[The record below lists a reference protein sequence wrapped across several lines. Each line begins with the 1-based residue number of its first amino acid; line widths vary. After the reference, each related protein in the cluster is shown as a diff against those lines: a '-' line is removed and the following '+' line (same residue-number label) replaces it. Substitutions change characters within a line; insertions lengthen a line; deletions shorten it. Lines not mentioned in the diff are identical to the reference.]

1 MAQNDRAPI
10 VGLGA
15 SAGGIEA
22 FHEFFAAM
30 PPRNGMVFLV
40 VLHLA
45 PERASMLV
53 EILARWTAMPVR
65 QAADGV
71 RPLPEHVYVIPPNAV
86 LTVRQGVL
94 RLTPSVEPRHVN
106 TAIDALFASLAT
118 ERGEAAVG
126 VVLSGTGSDGAL
138 GLKAIKVC
146 GGITLAQGGDGAAP
160 EYGGMPSAAIA
171 TGAVDLILP
180 VKDMPA
186 RILTILGPP
195 PPVALSAGASARGA
209 PGGDAFRRDICRI
222 LRDQVGHDFS
232 QYKEPTFLRR
242 VQRRMQVTGLSE
254 EGYRARLDEDRSEV
268 LLLFRDLLI
277 GVTSFFRDNATFQVV
292 EDVVLP
298 RLFQSKTR
306 KDQLRIWVP
315 GCATGEEAY
324 SLAIMLVEFM
334 DHLTDP
340 PQVQIFA
347 TDIDGPAIDIAR
359 LGRYPQVLLRE
370 VPADRVA
377 RFFTL
382 IDDSYVV
389 TKEIRALCTFSA
401 HSIIRDPPF
410 SRMNLISCRN
420 LLIYLDLELQ
430 ARVIPAFHYSLFPG
444 GLLLLGASES
454 VARHSELFG
463 PIDRKHRIYERLD
476 VPSPPL
482 HMSAIGNTRKLSLA
496 RSQDGQGTQASR
508 EELVQFAQRRIR
520 DRFSPAFAVVTAEG
534 EAVHFSSR
542 TGKYLEFAAGPPNN
556 NLVAQARGGLR
567 LELRTALRKAV
578 ELQAPIERENVVVP
592 FDGGVQT
599 IVLTV
604 EPLPE
609 QGNEKLFL
617 VVFTD
622 DERSQKRGEAGTEQ
636 PRPLL
641 QDLTIEQL
649 ERELRDLR
657 EQNQSISEEYETALE
672 ELKSANEELHS
683 VNEELQ
689 SSNEELETSK
699 EEIQSVNEELQ
710 TVNHQLTMKVDEL
723 DRTSSD
729 LRNVFDSTRV
739 PTVFL
744 DRNMIIRSF
753 TPSISGIYNLIP
765 ADQGRPLV
773 DIVSALD
780 YRDLRADVGQVLAK
794 LEPVERRVERRDG
807 TAHYLMRV
815 LPYRSSANV
824 VEGVLIT
831 FVDVTVMVRAEQH
844 DKLLVDEL
852 NHRVKNM
859 LTVVIS
865 MAAQTRRV
873 ATSFEAFWDAFMGRL
888 HALAQAYDLL
898 SHEQWTDVT
907 LESILRAEL
916 APFMAEGRSNI
927 VLEGPDIFLRPKG
940 VLAFGMVVHELATN
954 AIKFGALSYA
964 EGHVAV
970 TWRIDESCEAS
981 RLVLQWREMNGPKVS
996 APARPGLG
1004 LLLIER
1010 SLAHEMNGKAII
1022 NFPAEGLEAQLTMP
1036 FDSLVVALSSVRSA
1050 AAS

>member
-1 MAQNDRAPI
+1 MAQHDRPPI

-30 PPRNGMVFLV
+30 PVRNGLVFLV

-53 EILARWTAMPVR
+53 DILSRWTAMPVH
-65 QAADGV
+65 QAVDGQ

-86 LTVRQGVL
+86 LTVKQGLL
-94 RLTPSVEPRHVN
+94 RLAPSLEPRHTN

-118 ERGEAAVG
+118 DLGEAAVG

-138 GLKAIKVC
+138 GLKAIKQC
-146 GGITLAQGGDGAAP
+146 GGITLAQGGAGPAP
-160 EYGGMPSAAIA
+160 EHGGMPSAAIA
-171 TGAVDLILP
+171 TGAVDLVLP
-180 VKDMPA
+180 AKEMPA
-186 RILTILGPP
+186 RILTILGAPAAAD
-195 PPVALSAGASARGA
+195 ALNA
-209 PGGDAFRRDICRI
+209 PAAAVSGNDGFRRDICQI
-222 LRDQVGHDFS
+222 LRDQLGHDFGH
-232 QYKEPTFLRR
+232 YKEPTFMRR

-254 EGYRARLDEDRSEV
+254 QAYRDRLSADRNEV
-268 LLLFRDLLI
+268 VLLFRDLLI
-277 GVTSFFRDNATFQVV
+277 GVTSFFRDQPTFQVV

-298 RLFQSKTR
+298 RLFQNKTG

-334 DHLTDP
+334 DHLADP

-359 LGRYPQVLLRE
+359 LGRYPQVLLRD

-377 RFFTL
+377 RFFTQL
-382 IDDSYVV
+382 DDSYAV

-401 HSIIRDPPF
+401 HSVIRDPPF
-410 SRMNLISCRN
+410 SRMHLISCRN

-430 ARVIPAFHYSLFPG
+430 SRVIPAFHYSLLPG
-444 GLLLLGASES
+444 GLLLLGGSES

-463 PIDRKHRIYERLD
+463 TIDRKHRIYERMD

-482 HMSAIGNTRKLSLA
+482 QMLAMGYARTLSLA
-496 RSQDGQGTQASR
+496 RPQDGHGSQASR
-508 EELVQFAQRRIR
+508 EEVVQFAQRRIR

-534 EAVHFSSR
+534 DAVHFSAR
-542 TGKYLEFAAGPPNN
+542 TGKYLEFAAGPPSP

-578 ELQAPIERENVVVP
+578 ESQAPVERENVVVP
-592 FDGGVQT
+592 FEGGAQT

-604 EPLPE
+604 EPLPQ
-609 QGNEKLFL
+609 QGAERLFL

-622 DERSQKRGEAGTEQ
+622 DERGPRRQEAGAEPQ
-636 PRPLL
+636 RPLL
-641 QDLTIEQL
+641 LDLTIEQQ

-657 EQNQSISEEYETALE
+657 EQNQSIAEEYETALE

-710 TVNHQLTMKVDEL
+710 TVNHQLSMKVDEL

-765 ADQGRPLV
+765 ADQGRPLT

-780 YRDLRADVGQVLAK
+780 YRDLRSDVARVLAR

-807 TAHYLMRV
+807 QAHFLMRV

-831 FVDVTVMVRAEQH
+831 FLDVTLMVRAEQH

-865 MAAQTRRV
+865 LATQTRRG
-873 ATSFEAFWDAFMGRL
+873 AASFEAFWDAFMGRL
-888 HALAQAYDLL
+888 HALARAYELL
-898 SHEQWTDVT
+898 SHEHWTDVT
-907 LESILRAEL
+907 LASILREEL
-916 APFMAEGRSNI
+916 APFMSADRTSI
-927 VLEGPDIFLRPKG
+927 TLDGPDVFLRPKG
-940 VLAFGMVVHELATN
+940 ALAMGLVVHELAAN
-954 AIKFGALSYA
+954 AVRHGALSCA
-964 EGHVAV
+964 EGHVTV
-970 TWRIDESCEAS
+970 HWRIDDAGETTC
-981 RLVLQWREMNGPKVS
+981 LVLQWRETQGPAVA
-996 APARPGLG
+996 APLRPGLG
-1004 LLLIER
+1004 LSLIER
-1010 SLAHEMNGKAII
+1010 SLAHELNGEAQII
-1022 NFPAEGLEAQLTMP
+1022 FPADGLQAKLRVP
-1036 FDSLVVALSSVRSA
+1036 FDSLIVALSSVRSA